1 MKTSVLPI
9 AELSEQQIANW
20 IRLLP
25 NNDVLNSP
33 CFRPEYALFAGRVL
47 PNVEVAV
54 LSADGTDVGFFP
66 FERHPG
72 DVGLPVGRF
81 LSELHG
87 IVAARSTTLD
97 ADELIR
103 ECGLKAW
110 HFDHLVADQE
120 AFQQHHSFIDD
131 SFYMDLQNGFESYC
145 DERKVAGSSVI
156 KQAARKERK
165 LEREVGP
172 LRITAH
178 TTEKSAWD
186 ALAEWK
192 GEQLLRLGY
201 ADMFRLKWVNALLEE
216 LRCVDNDGFAPLL
229 STLHAGDEI
238 VAVQLG
244 LRSPTVVSSWIP
256 TFDHQYSKY
265 SPGLILQLKLAHWAA
280 NEGIHRFD
288 LGRGE
293 NQTKLSL
300 ASNAFDIAVGTVDH
314 RFIHRTFTRTYY
326 GLRNIVH
333 ASPFKQ
339 VSLKAVRRIK
349 TLAGK

>member
-9 AELSEQQIANW
+9 AELSEHQIASW
-20 IRLLP
+20 IKLLP
-25 NNDVLNSP
+25 NNGVLDCP
-33 CFRPEYALFAGRVL
+33 CMRPEYALFAGRVL
-47 PNVEVAV
+47 PNIEVAI
-54 LSADGTDVGFFP
+54 LSADGSDVGFFP
-66 FERHPG
+66 FERHTG
-72 DVGLPVGRF
+72 DLGLPIGRF

-87 IVAARSTTLD
+87 VVAAKDTIWD

-110 HFDHLVADQE
+110 QFDHLIAEQE
-120 AFQQHHSFIDD
+120 PFQQHHSFTDD
-131 SFYMDLQNGFESYC
+131 SFYMDLNDGFESYC
-145 DERKVAGSSVI
+145 ADRKSAGSSVI

-172 LRITAH
+172 VRVAAH
-178 TTEKSAWD
+178 TTEKSAWN

-192 GEQLLRLGY
+192 SAQLLRLGY
-201 ADMFRLKWVNALLEE
+201 SDMFRLDWVNALLEE
-216 LRCVDNDGFAPLL
+216 LRPVDEDEFGPLL
-229 STLHAGDEI
+229 STLHAGDEL

-244 LRSPTVVSSWIP
+244 LRSPTAATSWIP
-256 TFDHQYSKY
+256 TFDHDYAKY
-265 SPGLILQLKLAHWAA
+265 SPGLILQLKLADWAA

-300 ASNAFDIAVGTVDH
+300 ASDAFDIAVGSVDH
-314 RFIHRTFTRTYY
+314 RFVRRTLTQTYY
-326 GLRNIVH
+326 GLRNWVH
-333 ASPFKQ
+333 ASPFKN

-349 TLAGK
+349 ALAGK

>member
-9 AELSEQQIANW
+9 AELSEQQIASW
-20 IRLLP
+20 IKLLP
-25 NNDVLNSP
+25 NNGVLDSP
-33 CFRPEYALFAGRVL
+33 CFRPEYAVFAGQVL
-47 PNVEVAV
+47 PSVEVAV

-72 DVGLPVGRF
+72 DLGLPIGRF

-87 IVAARSTTLD
+87 VVATKDTIWD

-110 HFDHLVADQE
+110 QFDHLIADQT
-120 AFQQHHSFIDD
+120 AFQQHHSFTDD
-131 SFYMDLQNGFESYC
+131 SFYMDLHNGFESYC

-172 LRITAH
+172 VRFTAH
-178 TTEKSAWD
+178 TTEKSAWG
-186 ALAEWK
+186 ALAQLK
-192 GEQLLRLGY
+192 SEQLLRLGY
-201 ADMFRLKWVNALLEE
+201 ADMFRLDWVNALLEE
-216 LRCVDNDGFAPLL
+216 LRFINEDEFAPLL
-229 STLHAGDEI
+229 STLHAGDEL

-244 LRSPTVVSSWIP
+244 LRSPTAASSWIP
-256 TFDHQYSKY
+256 TFDHHFSKY
-265 SPGLILQLKLAHWAA
+265 SPGLILQLKLANWAA